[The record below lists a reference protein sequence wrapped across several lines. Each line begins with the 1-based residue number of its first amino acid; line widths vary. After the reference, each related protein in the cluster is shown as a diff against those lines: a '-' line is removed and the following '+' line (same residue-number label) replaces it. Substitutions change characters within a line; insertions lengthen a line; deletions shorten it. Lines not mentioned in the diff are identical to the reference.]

1 MIGIGR
7 LVDRIEPIRPLAI
20 GRKYAFTQ
28 ESVYGAIAAGSQ
40 QVQHIT
46 GYEFHSSIPVYY
58 NLYNPPDL
66 PYHSTVPRLA
76 LEKVDVFPT
85 LGCRVLRAADVHA
98 ALNALPIGKSPRFFE
113 LLSRHA
119 NSSND
124 LHGWR
129 LESFVADEVLR
140 CREGR
145 LFEDA
150 RDARLASLVYERT
163 APIAAAIVVTID
175 LASDYR

>member
-1 MIGIGR
+1 
-7 LVDRIEPIRPLAI
+7 
-20 GRKYAFTQ
+20 
-28 ESVYGAIAAGSQ
+28 
-40 QVQHIT
+40 
-46 GYEFHSSIPVYY
+46 
-58 NLYNPPDL
+58 
-66 PYHSTVPRLA
+66 